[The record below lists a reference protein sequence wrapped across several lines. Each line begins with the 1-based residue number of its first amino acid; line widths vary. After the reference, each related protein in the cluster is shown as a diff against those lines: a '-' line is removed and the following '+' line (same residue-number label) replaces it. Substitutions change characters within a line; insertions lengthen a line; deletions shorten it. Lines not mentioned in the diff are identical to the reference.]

1 MAAAGTGQL
10 AKGLGIGAGL
20 GAFGI
25 WMWVVDN
32 PRVAE
37 TAIGLVI
44 GVAVGFVVYRR
55 LAR

>member
-37 TAIGLVI
+37 TVIGLVI